1 MEDKPKK
8 IIIKRVKK
16 GHEQHHGGSWKVA
29 YADFVTALMAF
40 FLMMWLL
47 NMTSQEKRA
56 VLAMYFKHFSLFEKG
71 GKSFMH
77 DGGQRP
83 VGQDFGGEDVVDTGE
98 HQTGITN
105 DELATKL
112 MTGVDQNVAAGKE
125 QFFIAVTEEGI
136 RIQIVDS
143 KQNPIFP
150 TGSAQLTDAAKQ
162 IIRTVASIL
171 KNFPNEIAV
180 EGHTDSSPTRSEQVS
195 NWELSVARASSARR
209 ELELAGIEPSRI
221 CRVVGFADRVPLFS
235 NSPDD
240 ARNRRIS
247 ILFAKAKKLKPP
259 DRFQWLMKA
268 PEESSPRPISIPKEQ
283 SSKNQ

>member
-1 MEDKPKK
+1 MEDNRKK

-16 GHEQHHGGSWKVA
+16 IHGGSHGGSWKVA

-40 FLMMWLL
+40 FLLMWLL

-56 VLAMYFKHFSLFEKG
+56 VLAMYFKHFSLFDKG

-77 DGGQRP
+77 EGGIRP
-83 VGQDFGGEDVVDTGE
+83 TGHNLGGEEIVDTGE
-98 HQTGITN
+98 HQSGITN

-112 MTGVDQNVAAGKE
+112 MTGIDQNVQLGKE
-125 QFFIAVTEEGI
+125 QVFIAITEEGI

-143 KQNPIFP
+143 QQNPIFP
-150 TGSAQLTDAAKQ
+150 AGSAELTDTAKQ
-162 IIRTVASIL
+162 IVRSVASIL

-209 ELELAGIEPSRI
+209 ELEQWRHRTQPDLQSCWFCRQSASFHHLAGRPQESQDQHSFCQKQKTQTSRPASMAYEAF
-221 CRVVGFADRVPLFS
+221 G
-235 NSPDD
+235 
-240 ARNRRIS
+240 
-247 ILFAKAKKLKPP
+247 
-259 DRFQWLMKA
+259 
-268 PEESSPRPISIPKEQ
+268 
-283 SSKNQ
+283 

>member
-1 MEDKPKK
+1 MDDKPKK
-8 IIIKRVKK
+8 IIIKVVKK
-16 GHEQHHGGSWKVA
+16 HHAEAHGGSWKVA

-56 VLAMYFKHFSLFEKG
+56 VLAMYFKHFSLFDKG

-77 DGGQRP
+77 EGGVRP
-83 VGQDFGGEDVVDTGE
+83 AGQNYGGEEVIDTGE
-98 HQTGITN
+98 QQNGITN

-112 MTGVDQNVAAGKE
+112 MTGIDQNVAVGKE

-143 KQNPIFP
+143 KENPIFAV
-150 TGSAQLTDAAKQ
+150 GSAQLTDSSKQ
-162 IIRTVASIL
+162 IIRTVASVI

-180 EGHTDSSPTRSEQVS
+180 EGHSDSSPTRSEQIS

-209 ELELAGIEPSRI
+209 ELEQDGIEPTRI
-221 CRVVGFADRVPLFS
+221 CRVVGFADRVPLFTD
-235 NSPDD
+235 SPDD
-240 ARNRRIS
+240 PRNRRIS
-247 ILFAKAKKLKPP
+247 ILFAKNKKLSPP
-259 DRFQWLMKA
+259 DRLQWLMK
-268 PEESSPRPISIPKEQ
+268 SPK
-283 SSKNQ
+283 